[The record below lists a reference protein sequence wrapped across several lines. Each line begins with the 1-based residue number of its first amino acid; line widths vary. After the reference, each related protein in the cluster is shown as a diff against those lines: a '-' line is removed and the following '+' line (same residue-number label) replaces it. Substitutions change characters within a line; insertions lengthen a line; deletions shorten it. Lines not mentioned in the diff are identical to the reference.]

1 MARSYLRQAEERLKH
16 AKDALSGGN
25 YAYVT
30 RQSQEAV
37 ELALKASL
45 RIVGIEPPKFHDVG
59 PILRRN
65 SGSFPE
71 WFRAEIDKMSS
82 ISRILR
88 REREPSMYGD
98 EELAL
103 PPDELYTFEDAKT
116 AFDGCVLIFNN
127 CKKLLDEA
135 DKKFRGVKSCI
146 TTFYPGIIRA
156 MTITLL
162 CSSK

>member
-1 MARSYLRQAEERLKH
+1 MNNIQMARSYLRQAEERLKH
-16 AKDALSGGN
+16 AKEALNDGN
-25 YAYVT
+25 YAYVI

-37 ELALKASL
+37 ELSLKASL

-65 SGSFPE
+65 SEYFPG
-71 WFRAEIDKMSS
+71 WFRAKIDKIAH
-82 ISRILR
+82 ISRVLR

-116 AFDGCVLIFNN
+116 ALDGCVLVFNN

-135 DKKFRGVKSCI
+135 EGMRENDKE
-146 TTFYPGIIRA
+146 
-156 MTITLL
+156 
-162 CSSK
+162 

>member
-1 MARSYLRQAEERLKH
+1 M
-16 AKDALSGGN
+16 
-25 YAYVT
+25 

-65 SGSFPE
+65 SNSFPE
-71 WFRAEIDKMSS
+71 WFREKIDKMAS

-98 EELAL
+98 EELIL
-103 PPDELYTFEDAKT
+103 PPDELYTLEDAKT
-116 AFDGCVLIFNN
+116 ALDGCVFVFDN

-135 DKKFRGVKSCI
+135 VKK
-146 TTFYPGIIRA
+146 
-156 MTITLL
+156 
-162 CSSK
+162 